1 MSDLSPNV
9 ALVDGIPC
17 VSSLEVAQRFGKLH
31 NDILKSIRAIMAE
44 CPEYIREGNFSLTFR
59 YVPGPNGA
67 RRRSPAYNLTR
78 DAFSL
83 VVMGFTGKEALRW
96 KIRYIEA
103 FNAMEKALAEKAAK
117 PKRKALPSA
126 PLPRPALPQ
135 DDGLPPD
142 ALDAMTD
149 RQRARRFRRLM
160 EEVRG
165 LAQKVG
171 STMDMVRFT
180 THPGARY
187 VRIAPQLD
195 ARYNALDQMHKIAVA
210 GLYQAEHMLYCLY
223 FLGEGVEFR

>member
-31 NDILKSIRAIMAE
+31 NDVLKSIRAIMAE

-117 PKRKALPSA
+117 PKRKALP
-126 PLPRPALPQ
+126 Q
-135 DDGLPPD
+135 GDGLPPD

-149 RQRARRFRRLM
+149 SRRAKRFRRLM

-171 STMDMVRFT
+171 STMDMVRLT

-187 VRIAPQLD
+187 VRIAPELD

>member
-31 NDILKSIRAIMAE
+31 NDVLKSIRAIMAE

-117 PKRKALPSA
+117 PKRKALPLSR
-126 PLPRPALPQ
+126 PLPRPALPAAPRVAVNSQ
-135 DDGLPPD
+135 TCNTQLRTAADIAEAIRLVESIYERVRREHWPREFRCG
-142 ALDAMTD
+142 D
-149 RQRARRFRRLM
+149 RRD
-160 EEVRG
+160 E
-165 LAQKVG
+165 
-171 STMDMVRFT
+171 
-180 THPGARY
+180 ARY
-187 VRIAPQLD
+187 ELQWDMFRACNSSL
-195 ARYNALDQMHKIAVA
+195 AAAAAALCAS
-210 GLYQAEHMLYCLY
+210 AEV
-223 FLGEGVEFR
+223 GEWA